1 MIKQNGGGGGAS
13 TLKLGE
19 INFEE
24 DTNGII
30 RFFSNLENI
39 REDTF
44 TKIDNYFVFT
54 FSYNMHADG
63 QIDYVN
69 DSYID
74 FIVNEDGIQFIR
86 IGSGI
91 NPILLFPCDV
101 NALQS
106 YGGLIHRDGGWIGPR
121 PALLPTPINNE
132 ICNAITYYV
141 LQFNQFKKDTDDERF
156 VEIIDII
163 IQIILVK
170 YIGDS
175 FLKANYT
182 KPKLKVSAGG
192 KTIKRRRRTSKKIK
206 IKRKHTFKR
215 RTSFRRK

>member
-19 INFEE
+19 INFDE
-24 DTNGII
+24 DPNGII

-39 REDTF
+39 REYQF
-44 TKIDNYFVFT
+44 TTIDDYFVFT
-54 FSYNMHADG
+54 FSYNMHANER
-63 QIDYVN
+63 IDYVN

-74 FIVNEDGIQFIR
+74 FIVNEVGIQFIR

-106 YGGLIHRDGGWIGPR
+106 YLQLIHRDGGGIGPR
-121 PALLPTPINNE
+121 PALPPTPINHVICDE
-132 ICNAITYYV
+132 ITHYV

-156 VEIIDII
+156 VEIIDAII
-163 IQIILVK
+163 KTILVK
-170 YIGDS
+170 YIGNS
-175 FLKANYT
+175 FLEANYT
-182 KPKLKVSAGG
+182 KPKLKVTAGG
-192 KTIKRRRRTSKKIK
+192 KTVKRRRRTSKKIK